1 MSTAL
6 PPCPTL
12 AIDGPSGSGKST
24 LARRIAAAEGFLFL
38 DTGAMYRAL
47 ALGLSRHGWVEP
59 FLEASAAWTGVHV
72 TEGRG
77 ASEGRGDF
85 AAQLEEVPELAAHL
99 EKIDVS
105 LDAAGRVLLEG
116 RAVGDEIRGPAIDRL
131 VSPISA
137 LPLVRHRMVDLQRE
151 ARDEIGRTRSFG
163 GIVAEGR
170 DMGSVVFPDA
180 TLKIYLDADVRERA
194 RRRQAEESARGKA
207 RSLDEVERELEER
220 DRRDSQRAASPLV
233 CAPDAVRI
241 DTTGR
246 GLDELEERIRAL
258 LRARRAGSR

>member
-1 MSTAL
+1 
-6 PPCPTL
+6 
-12 AIDGPSGSGKST
+12 

-47 ALGLSRHGWVEP
+47 ALGLSRHGWTEP
-59 FLEASAAWTGVHV
+59 FLEASAAWTG
-72 TEGRG
+72 G
-77 ASEGRGDF
+77 AGVDGRGDF

-116 RAVGDEIRGPAIDRL
+116 RAVGDEIRGPAVDRL

-151 ARDEIGRTRSFG
+151 ARDEVGRTRSFG

-194 RRRQAEESARGKA
+194 RRRQAEEASRGKA
-207 RSLDEVERELEER
+207 RALEEVEQELVER

-241 DTTGR
+241 DTTGQT
-246 GLDELEERIRAL
+246 LAALEARLRAL
-258 LRARRAGSR
+258 LRERIAASS